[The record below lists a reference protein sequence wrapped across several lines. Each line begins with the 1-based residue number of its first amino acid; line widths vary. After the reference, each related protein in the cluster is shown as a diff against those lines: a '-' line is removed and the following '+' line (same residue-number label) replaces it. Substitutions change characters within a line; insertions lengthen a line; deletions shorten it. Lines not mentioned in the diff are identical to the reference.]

1 MIFKCF
7 ILKPF
12 PQAIKSLNIINHA
25 NNTLMIMVTTRV
37 VKIKMV
43 VLISI
48 QNSQLHY
55 GHCNVVQ
62 ILFPNAQQLY
72 LTPGCQLLELIK

>member
-7 ILKPF
+7 ILKLF

-37 VKIKMV
+37 VKVKMI
-43 VLISI
+43 VLVSL
-48 QNSQLHY
+48 QNSQQHY
-55 GHCNVVQ
+55 GHCNVEQ
-62 ILFPNAQQLY
+62 ILFPNAQ
-72 LTPGCQLLELIK
+72 